1 MAQENEFAEMT
12 LARLIALE
20 FLVRGLYAKWAIES
34 SPDPRGSNRRML
46 EGMIQSMWNLA
57 PPRDDAE
64 RRLYEDIE
72 TALREFQQNVDL
84 RLSEEGFSE

>member
-34 SPDPRGSNRRML
+34 PDPRGSNRRML

-57 PPRDDAE
+57 PPKDDTE
-64 RRLYEDIE
+64 RRLYENIE